1 MIRICEQNVAQDN
14 HQCVT
19 IVLQH
24 SHAQVITIS
33 VEERGEENMKKRNM
47 LVYGNIL
54 NIIREKVS
62 IKVQCSPFCKYFGS
76 SFWPFCWQK
85 VEQ

>member
-24 SHAQVITIS
+24 SHAQFITIS
-33 VEERGEENMKKRNM
+33 VEERGEENMTKRNM

-62 IKVQCSPFCKYFGS
+62 IKVQCSPFCSISGAVFG
-76 SFWPFCWQK
+76 PFVGRK
-85 VEQ
+85 